1 MISFLRG
8 TLVGVEENRITVE
21 VHGVGYEICVPAGV
35 LQRFSKLGE
44 EVEVYTHLYVRE
56 DSLQLFGFASAAD
69 RELFRVLLR
78 TQGIG
83 PRVALTILDTF
94 SREEFVKIIAKGDT
108 KGLLRIPGIG
118 KKSAERLV
126 LELKDRLPGYLRVE
140 EGTAKGEGEDV
151 YEEVTEALLAL
162 GYSRSEAME
171 ALKKIRQKMLED
183 TCSAGEILRDALKEL
198 GKGKRE

>member
-8 TLVGVEENRITVE
+8 TLVGVEENRIIID
-21 VHGVGYEICVPAGV
+21 VHGVGYEICVPAG
-35 LQRFSKLGE
+35 LLRRFSEPGE

-69 RELFRVLLR
+69 RELFRLLLK

-94 SREEFVKIIAKGDT
+94 SREEFAEIISRGDT
-108 KGLLRIPGIG
+108 RGLLRVPGIG

-126 LELKDRLPGYLRVE
+126 LELKDRLPAGLRAA
-140 EGTAKGEGEDV
+140 GQSGKKEDSPV
-151 YEEVTEALLAL
+151 YQEVSDALLAL
-162 GYSRSEAME
+162 GYSRSEATE
-171 ALKKIRQKMLED
+171 VLKKIEQKRPD
-183 TCSAGEILRDALKEL
+183 GSGSAGEILRDALKEL

>member
-8 TLVGVEENRITVE
+8 TLVGVEENRIVVD
-21 VHGVGYEICVPAGV
+21 VHGVGYEISVPAEV
-35 LQRFSKLGE
+35 LRRFSRLGE
-44 EVEVYTHLYVRE
+44 EVEIYTHLYVRE

-69 RELFRVLLR
+69 RDLFRLLLK

-94 SREEFVKIIAKGDT
+94 SREEFVELVSRGDT
-108 KGLLRIPGIG
+108 RGLLRIPGIG

-126 LELKDRLPGYLRVE
+126 LELKDRLSGYLRME
-140 EGTAKGEGEDV
+140 EGTEGETAAV
-151 YEEVTEALLAL
+151 YQEVSDALLAL
-162 GYSRSEAME
+162 GYSRSEAVE
-171 ALKKIRQKMLED
+171 LLKKMRQKRSD
-183 TCSAGEILRDALKEL
+183 GACSANEILREALKEL

>member
-8 TLVGVEENRITVE
+8 TLVGAEENRITIDVQ
-21 VHGVGYEICVPAGV
+21 GVGYEICIPAGL
-35 LQRFSKLGE
+35 LQRFTEPGE
-44 EVEVYTHLYVRE
+44 EVEVYTHLHVRE

-69 RELFRVLLR
+69 RELFRLLLK

-94 SREEFVKIIAKGDT
+94 SREEFAEIIARGDT
-108 KGLLRIPGIG
+108 RGLLRVPGIG

-126 LELKDRLPGYLRVE
+126 LELKDRLPAGSR
-140 EGTAKGEGEDV
+140 TAARSGKENSSA
-151 YEEVTEALLAL
+151 YQEVSDALMAL
-162 GYSRSEAME
+162 GYSRSEVTE
-171 ALKKIRQKMLED
+171 VLKKIRQKRPD
-183 TCSAGEILRDALKEL
+183 GSGSASEILRDALKEL